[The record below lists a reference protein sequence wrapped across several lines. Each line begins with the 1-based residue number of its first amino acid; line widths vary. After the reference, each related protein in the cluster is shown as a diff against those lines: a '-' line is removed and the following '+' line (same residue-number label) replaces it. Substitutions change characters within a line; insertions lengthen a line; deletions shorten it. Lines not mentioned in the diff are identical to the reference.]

1 VNYLIIIVSI
11 LLSAFFSGI
20 TIGFLG
26 LKKTELQSKIKAGN
40 KRVVKIYEVRK
51 NGNLLLIT
59 LLFGNVLVNSIV
71 SVYLNS
77 MFSGLIAIVLS
88 TALIVLFGE
97 IVPQA
102 IFYRHALKL
111 GYHLVPL
118 VKVFIFIFYPV
129 AWPLSKLLDLIL
141 GEEEENIWSKR
152 EMKEIIKIHE
162 DSEDSEID
170 RDEEKILLGA
180 LSFSDKR
187 VKEIMTPKNVVFSLE
202 ESEKLDEN
210 VLNEIKYSGFS
221 RIPVYS
227 EEKDNIVAVLNVK
240 SLINLST
247 NRKVSDVHLEEK
259 IFEIDEGTK
268 LDVLLNIFIQRK
280 SHIAYVVDEY
290 KTFLGVVTME
300 DLLEEILKMEIVDET
315 DKHRDMRQY
324 SRSLQEKK
332 KKK

>member
-1 VNYLIIIVSI
+1 MSYLIIIISI

-40 KRVVKIYEVRK
+40 KRVQKIYDVRK

-59 LLFGNVLVNSIV
+59 LLLGNVLINSIL
-71 SVYLNS
+71 SVFLNS
-77 MFSGLIAIVLS
+77 MFSGVIAVITS
-88 TALIVLFGE
+88 TALIVIFGE
-97 IVPQA
+97 ILPQA
-102 IFYRHALKL
+102 IFYRHALNI
-111 GYHLVPL
+111 GYYFVPI
-118 VKVFIFIFYPV
+118 VRFFIFIFFPI
-129 AWPLSKLLDLIL
+129 AWPLSKILDLIL
-141 GEEEENIWSKR
+141 GEEEETIWSKR
-152 EMKEIIKIHE
+152 EMKEMIKIHE

-240 SLINLST
+240 SLINLDDGK
-247 NRKVSDVHLEEK
+247 RVKDVQLEGK
-259 IFEIDEGTK
+259 IFEIDEDTK

-300 DLLEEILKMEIVDET
+300 DLLEEILKMEIMDET

-324 SRSLQEKK
+324 SKSLQDRRRKN
-332 KKK
+332 